1 MSKPSLL
8 RGVLA
13 LKRIL
18 AALAVI
24 VGCTLLTGASF
35 EWLARREARA
45 RFPVQG
51 RLVDIGG
58 RHLQLDCRGSGSP
71 TVVFEAGLDM
81 LGSLSWAAVHDSVA
95 KITRACAYS
104 RAGIMWSDAS
114 TAPFSSEQVARDLRA
129 VLRNAGESTP
139 FVMVGH
145 SLGGPYV
152 MTFNALYGPE
162 VAGVVLVDAS
172 HPDQVAHI
180 EAATGMSMT
189 PPTGMLAFGS
199 AVAGTGLPRLMTR
212 DVAPAR
218 ASHFVREASAGYA
231 PMSISAFSRET
242 AALRESFATAGRIR
256 DLGAKPLVVL
266 AAAGEMSAAELQV
279 QHMTREQGRAFRTV
293 WIQLQREEAA
303 WSRRGRLVLV
313 PDATHSIQ
321 FDRPD
326 LVIAAIRDVADTVGS
341 ETQLTSSRWPATQRD

>member
-8 RGVLA
+8 RRVLA
-13 LKRIL
+13 PKRIL

-24 VGCTLLTGASF
+24 VGSTLLTGASF
-35 EWLARREARA
+35 EWLSRRGART

-129 VLRNAGESTP
+129 VLRNAGESAP
-139 FVMVGH
+139 FIMVGH

-172 HPDQVAHI
+172 HPDQVAQI
-180 EAATGMSMT
+180 EKATGMPMT
-189 PPTGMLAFGS
+189 PPTGILAFGS
-199 AVAGTGLPRLMTR
+199 AVARTGLPRLMTR

-218 ASHFVREASAGYA
+218 ASQFVREASAGYA
-231 PMSISAFSRET
+231 SMSISAFTRD
-242 AALRESFATAGRIR
+242 GR
-256 DLGAKPLVVL
+256 GA
-266 AAAGEMSAAELQV
+266 
-279 QHMTREQGRAFRTV
+279 
-293 WIQLQREEAA
+293 
-303 WSRRGRLVLV
+303 
-313 PDATHSIQ
+313 
-321 FDRPD
+321 
-326 LVIAAIRDVADTVGS
+326 
-341 ETQLTSSRWPATQRD
+341 